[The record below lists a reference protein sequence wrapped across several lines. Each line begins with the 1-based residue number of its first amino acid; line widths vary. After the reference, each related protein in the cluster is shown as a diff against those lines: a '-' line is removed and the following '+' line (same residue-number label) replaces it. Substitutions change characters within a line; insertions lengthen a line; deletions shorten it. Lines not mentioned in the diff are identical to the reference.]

1 MNKLSY
7 RIVYNASRGQLMAV
21 SEASPSDHGGTP
33 SDQGN
38 TVGVRQAAGQPLVTR
53 PLSWAMWLALGMVS
67 VVGSAQAGPTQI
79 VVDPNAAAAHWPTVG
94 TGVNGNGTVVNI
106 QTPSAAGVSRNVY
119 KQFDVGAEGVVLNNS
134 RVGQRTQVAGP
145 VAGNRSLVKGTAKV
159 ILNEVNGPA
168 GSQLNGTVEVSGD
181 RAQVIIANPAGVT
194 CDGCGFINAK
204 RVTLTTGT
212 PVVNGGSLEGYRVEQ
227 GTTKIGPGGMNTGSA
242 DYTDIIS
249 RAVVVDGKVQ
259 ARELRVITGANEV
272 SADGSRITPIEG
284 KGPKP
289 EYAIDS
295 SELGGMYA
303 QKITLISTEAGV
315 GVRRAGNLGASA
327 GDVRI
332 SADGSILGSGVIQSA
347 GDVVIAAQNIAQSGS
362 IQARGN
368 VRLSSRNKLEVGS
381 GVIVSKGNTTL
392 EAPVMTVS
400 SDALLVAGMN
410 DDGSVFGS
418 SQLMVSGGSFQSKG
432 KHVVAA
438 DFDIQAKTVDLADS
452 TSQVGMSLVINAE
465 GSLTTD
471 RAKVLA
477 DQLLL
482 AAWVLSNRGG

>member
-7 RIVYNASRGQLMAV
+7 RIVYNSSRGQLMAV
-21 SEASPSDHGGTP
+21 SEASQSDHGGA
-33 SDQGN
+33 GGAGEAG
-38 TVGVRQAAGQPLVTR
+38 GVRGAAARVLGAR

-67 VVGSAQAGPTQI
+67 LVGSAQAGPTQI
-79 VVDPNAAAAHWPTVG
+79 VVDPNAAAAHRPTVG

-106 QTPSAAGVSRNVY
+106 QAPSAAGVSRNVY

-145 VAGNRSLVKGTAKV
+145 VAGNRSLAKGTAKV

-168 GSQLNGTVEVSGD
+168 GSQLHGTVEVSGD

-212 PVVNGGSLEGYRVEQ
+212 PVVNGGALEAYRVEQ
-227 GTTKIGPGGMNTGSA
+227 GTVKIGRGGMNSGSA

-259 ARELRVITGANEV
+259 ARDLRVIAGANEV

-295 SELGGMYA
+295 SELGGMYTK
-303 QKITLISTEAGV
+303 KITVISTEDGV
-315 GVRRAGNLGASA
+315 GVRRAGHLGASA

-332 SADGSILGSGVIQSA
+332 SASVGVARWPDHAEDADGLLNAADNAMYAAKQRSGEHPA
-347 GDVVIAAQNIAQSGS
+347 IALAEPLNPPGAAAKATPDQSGPDP
-362 IQARGN
+362 
-368 VRLSSRNKLEVGS
+368 
-381 GVIVSKGNTTL
+381 T
-392 EAPVMTVS
+392 
-400 SDALLVAGMN
+400 
-410 DDGSVFGS
+410 
-418 SQLMVSGGSFQSKG
+418 
-432 KHVVAA
+432 
-438 DFDIQAKTVDLADS
+438 
-452 TSQVGMSLVINAE
+452 
-465 GSLTTD
+465 
-471 RAKVLA
+471 
-477 DQLLL
+477 
-482 AAWVLSNRGG
+482 